1 MISPKLISL
10 VLIKSTKTAALFL
23 TGVSFSAGIIDISI
37 LALEIHFK
45 KKKLFFP
52 LRCLIP
58 EVSYF

>member
-37 LALEIHFK
+37 LALEIHLK
-45 KKKLFFP
+45 KKKIIFP
-52 LRCLIP
+52 L
-58 EVSYF
+58 EVPHS